1 MVILRVLLLLI
12 ITTATASA
20 EQSVVAEGT
29 CKEIRLGDSLQNA
42 KCDLIYSYFT
52 NGRVLFQFVFKE
64 TLVAFA
70 GAEDSQLNPLIYKLK
85 VDAITIGFAATEPRR
100 YQAVGG
106 CLIELRDVKGEYIKQ
121 AQCKASNGMEEAEI
135 LFVGGKKTVS
145 KLQ

>member
-1 MVILRVLLLLI
+1 MGILRVLLLLI
-12 ITTATASA
+12 TTTTAYA

-29 CKEIRLGDSLQNA
+29 CKQIRLGNSLQNA
-42 KCDLIYSYFT
+42 QCDLIYSHFN
-52 NGRVLFQFVFKE
+52 NGRILFQFVFKE

-106 CLIELRDVKGEYIKQ
+106 CLIKLRDEKGEYIKQ
-121 AQCKASNGMEEAEI
+121 AKCKASNGIEEAEV
-135 LFVGGKKTVS
+135 LFFGGDKPIS
-145 KLQ
+145 KIK